1 MPLHELTYASL
12 ATRDMSQAELVDLLD
27 ASREANLRRGI
38 TGLLLYRQQ
47 EFMQLLEGDRS
58 AIFQLYE
65 TICADPRNRNNY
77 LMWEGAI
84 EQRSFPDWSMAFLA
98 PNELELQS
106 WPGYSDFFGTSYDAM
121 AHRGN
126 ASTGKRFLLWHRE
139 AFLRQQHRGTNGG
152 KRSGT

>member
-12 ATRDMSQAELVDLLD
+12 ATREMSQPDLVELLD
-27 ASREANLRRGI
+27 ASRETNLRRGV
-38 TGLLLYRQQ
+38 TGLLLYRHQ

-58 AIFQLYE
+58 EIFELYQ

-98 PNELELQS
+98 PDAPELRS
-106 WPGYSDFFGTSYDAM
+106 WPGYSDFFDTSYDAL

-139 AFLRQQHRGTNGG
+139 AFLRQQHRAAKGG